1 MHSVHVSAIPDRS
14 IHPTYCSRSGRMQPS
29 DELDELR
36 SEINELKKQ
45 LEGTKDQA
53 ERTAIL
59 TMLAA
64 MRQEKVLLMQ
74 GEQA

>member
-1 MHSVHVSAIPDRS
+1 MHSVHAPAIPVRS
-14 IHPTYCSRSGRMQPS
+14 IHPTYFSRSGRMQS
-29 DELDELR
+29 SEGLEKLR
-36 SEINELKKQ
+36 SEIDELKEQ
-45 LEGTKDQA
+45 LERTTDQA
-53 ERTAIL
+53 ERTAML